1 MNGDA
6 RAAVVAVH
14 QPEHL
19 PWLGFF
25 AKMDAADLL
34 VSLDIVPFRKNY
46 FQNRN
51 RILGPD
57 GGPLW
62 LTVPVRLDGHL
73 AGEIRT
79 VRIAEDG
86 RWRRK
91 YLRTVEQR
99 YGRHPHFRE
108 HFEPLARV
116 LEAEWSGIAAL
127 NLALIDALRRPL
139 GIHTPIVR
147 ASDLGVTGTRSEL
160 LAAICRRL
168 GAAVYL
174 SGPSGREYLDPTP
187 FEAAGIRIAFHDYD
201 HPVYRQRG
209 CDGFVSHLSAVD
221 LLFNCGPGS
230 AEILR
235 AGRRIG

>member
-1 MNGDA
+1 MSGEA
-6 RAAVVAVH
+6 GERVVAVH

-25 AKMDAADLL
+25 AKLDAADLM
-34 VSLDIVPFRKNY
+34 VSLDVVPFRKNY

-51 RILGPD
+51 RVLGHD

-79 VRIAEDG
+79 VPIAEDG

-91 YLRTVEQR
+91 YLRTLEQR
-99 YGRHPHFRE
+99 YARHPHFPE
-108 HFEPLARV
+108 VFEPVARIV
-116 LEAEWSGIAAL
+116 EAEWGGIAEL

-139 GIHTPIVR
+139 GIDTPIVR
-147 ASDLGVTGTRSEL
+147 ASALGVTGTRSEL
-160 LAAICRRL
+160 LAAICRRV
-168 GAAVYL
+168 GATVYL
-174 SGPSGREYLDPTP
+174 SGPSGRAYLDPAP
-187 FEAAGIRIAFHDYD
+187 FEAAGIRVAFHDYD
-201 HPVYRQRG
+201 HPAYPQRG
-209 CDGFVSHLSAVD
+209 SEAFVSHLSVVD
-221 LLFNCGPGS
+221 LLFNCGS
-230 AEILR
+230 AAGEILR